1 MPKVTKVRNRKLN
14 YLFYVTFALSGLRVY
29 RCNTDDPFHVMG
41 EIVYREIEQIT
52 HITFVKETPEKLKF
66 WENNKTKV
74 EEWYQ
79 GELNAC

>member
-1 MPKVTKVRNRKLN
+1 MPEVTKTGSEKLN

-29 RCNTDDPFHVMG
+29 RCNTDDPFHVIG

-79 GELNAC
+79 GELNIC

>member
-1 MPKVTKVRNRKLN
+1 MPEVTKVRNTKLN
-14 YLFYVTFALSGLRVY
+14 YLFYVTFALSGLHVY
-29 RCNTDDPFHVMG
+29 RCNTDDPFHVIG
-41 EIVYREIEQIT
+41 EIAYREMEQIT

-79 GELNAC
+79 GELNIC

>member
-1 MPKVTKVRNRKLN
+1 MPKVTKARNRKLN
-14 YLFYVTFALSGLRVY
+14 YLFYVTFALSGLHVY
-29 RCNTDDPFHVMG
+29 RCNTDDPFHVIG

-52 HITFVKETPEKLKF
+52 HITFVKETPERLKF

-79 GELNAC
+79 GELNIC